1 MSVTVPQDFSNVK
14 SLLEYLEDYAIKHGN
29 VEMREEIKELMNEY
43 EKIMQEPSSSDKTI
57 LPYNR
62 KDAYSIFEYLKLQAE
77 QLSNGKWTD
86 FSDSDIGTVF
96 LKLMS
101 YLADMNNFQTD
112 KVTSELY
119 LDTALERSSAIS
131 LAKLV
136 GYEPRHY
143 LSATTEVKIA
153 VVEGQEVPYGTIIP
167 AYTVFTDS
175 SNEVTF
181 TTLQEH
187 TINGG
192 STVITAYEGVP
203 TTKTYGISDISTTG
217 KIVLPDYN
225 VGLNTIKL
233 YIDGKEYK
241 KVDDVRFISGE
252 LGFSVHMS
260 EEAFLYVQL
269 PAYWTDVINRGSSIV
284 IRYLLS
290 TGEEGRIGKNILT
303 RIEQMSSEYRN
314 MFTVVSNT
322 ATLGGYNPET
332 VDEMRD
338 SIPRWA
344 RTMNTIVTINDFEE
358 VALAIPGIKEVQAL
372 DYNDPSSGLI
382 QPQDYYKVYLY
393 VLPDADDTNYDPT
406 NVKYRNTIIKERED
420 WTVED
425 MSKVADAYDEH
436 SKLSVTGNTILL
448 ENAATS
454 YTTNNIAVGVNM
466 NTGDEEDNYLLQ
478 MVDVITDTESLSQ
491 YTITKSGNDYT
502 ITLPSNWKDFLE
514 DNQYIDV
521 YFLTEQVLTDIGQQL
536 REYVDERRLTSLQVT
551 YHPLEIVHPTINVD
565 VYMNKD
571 DIRYNTTAEAIKKF
585 IFDRFSRKYMK
596 IGEPLFE
603 SVIGHEILDNFDYLR
618 YVEVTSPTEKIE
630 VVPKGF
636 IDVVPTVYDSETDT
650 ITSLINIT
658 MHDYQNR
665 KI

>member
-153 VVEGQEVPYGTIIP
+153 IIEGQEVPYGTIIP

-192 STVITAYEGVP
+192 STIITAYEGVP

-225 VGLNTIKL
+225 IGLNTIKL

-372 DYNDPSSGLI
+372 DYNDPSSGLA
-382 QPQDYYKVYLY
+382 QPQDYYKVHLY

-436 SKLSVTGNTILL
+436 SKLSITGNTILL
-448 ENAATS
+448 ENAAN
-454 YTTNNIAVGVNM
+454 NNI
-466 NTGDEEDNYLLQ
+466 
-478 MVDVITDTESLSQ
+478 
-491 YTITKSGNDYT
+491 
-502 ITLPSNWKDFLE
+502 
-514 DNQYIDV
+514 
-521 YFLTEQVLTDIGQQL
+521 
-536 REYVDERRLTSLQVT
+536 
-551 YHPLEIVHPTINVD
+551 YHL
-565 VYMNKD
+565 
-571 DIRYNTTAEAIKKF
+571 
-585 IFDRFSRKYMK
+585 
-596 IGEPLFE
+596 
-603 SVIGHEILDNFDYLR
+603 
-618 YVEVTSPTEKIE
+618 
-630 VVPKGF
+630 
-636 IDVVPTVYDSETDT
+636 
-650 ITSLINIT
+650 
-658 MHDYQNR
+658 
-665 KI
+665 

>member
-1 MSVTVPQDFSNVK
+1 MAITVPQDFSDIK
-14 SLLEYLEDYAIKHGN
+14 SILDYLEDYAIKHGN
-29 VEMREEIKELMNEY
+29 VEMREEIQELANEY
-43 EKIMQEPSSSDKTI
+43 EKVMKEPSAADKTI

-77 QLSNGKWTD
+77 QLSNGRWTD

-119 LDTALERSSAIS
+119 LDTVLERSSAIS

-143 LSATTEVKIA
+143 LSATTEVKLGVIDNA
-153 VVEGQEVPYGTIIP
+153 DTPAAMIIP
-167 AYTVFTDS
+167 AYTVFTDA
-175 SNEVTF
+175 SNEVIF
-181 TTLQEH
+181 TTLEDNLM
-187 TINGG
+187 TGG
-192 STVITAYEGVP
+192 STVVTAYEGVP
-203 TTKTYGISDISTTG
+203 VVRTYGIEDISTTG
-217 KIVLPDYN
+217 KIILDNYN
-225 VGLNTIKL
+225 VALNTIQIF
-233 YIDGKEYK
+233 IDGKEYR
-241 KVDDVRFISGE
+241 KVEDVRFISGE

-260 EEAFLYVQL
+260 EEAFLYIQL
-269 PAYWTDVINRGSSIV
+269 PAYWPDVVSRGSSIV

-303 RIEQMSSEYRN
+303 RIEQMDSEYRGYI
-314 MFTVVSNT
+314 TVVSNT

-382 QPQDYYKVYLY
+382 QPDDYYKVYLY
-393 VLPDADDTNYDPT
+393 ALPDADDSNYDPMD
-406 NVKYRNTIIKERED
+406 VKYRNTIIKERED

-436 SKLSVTGNTILL
+436 SKLSIAGNTILL
-448 ENAATS
+448 ENAANN
-454 YTTNNIAVGVNM
+454 YTIDNIAVGVNM
-466 NTGDEEDNYLLQ
+466 NTGDEDDNYLLK
-478 MVDVITDTESLSQ
+478 MVNTTPSTDSLSEYQ
-491 YTITKSGNDYT
+491 ITQSGNNYT
-502 ITLPSNWKDFLE
+502 ITLPSNWKTFLE

-521 YFLTEQVLTDIGQQL
+521 YFLTEQVLTEVGQQL

-551 YHPLEIVHPTINVD
+551 YHPLEIVHPEINVD

-636 IDVVPTVYDSETDT
+636 IDVVPTVYNAETDT

-665 KI
+665 KK

>member
-153 VVEGQEVPYGTIIP
+153 IIEGQEVPYGTIIP

-372 DYNDPSSGLI
+372 DYNDPSSGLV
-382 QPQDYYKVYLY
+382 QPQDYYKVHLY

-514 DNQYIDV
+514 NNQYIDV

-551 YHPLEIVHPTINVD
+551 YHPLEIVHPTINID

>member
-153 VVEGQEVPYGTIIP
+153 IIEGQEVPYGTIIP

-269 PAYWTDVINRGSSIV
+269 PAYWTDVVNRGSSIV

-372 DYNDPSSGLI
+372 DYNDPSSGLV
-382 QPQDYYKVYLY
+382 QPQDYYKVHLY

-478 MVDVITDTESLSQ
+478 KVDAITETESLSQ

-502 ITLPSNWKDFLE
+502 ITLQSNWKDFLE

-571 DIRYNTTAEAIKKF
+571 DIRYNTTAEAVKKF

-636 IDVVPTVYDSETDT
+636 IDVVPTVYNAETDT

-665 KI
+665 KK

>member
-43 EKIMQEPSSSDKTI
+43 EKIMQEPSSSDKII

-269 PAYWTDVINRGSSIV
+269 PAYWTDVVNRGSSIV

-372 DYNDPSSGLI
+372 DYNDPSSGLV
-382 QPQDYYKVYLY
+382 QPQDYYKVHLY

-478 MVDVITDTESLSQ
+478 KVDAITETESLSQ

-502 ITLPSNWKDFLE
+502 ITLQSNWKDFLE

-551 YHPLEIVHPTINVD
+551 YHPLEIVHPTINID

-636 IDVVPTVYDSETDT
+636 IDVVPTVYDAETDT

>member
-1 MSVTVPQDFSNVK
+1 MAITVPEDFKDPK
-14 SLLEYLEDYAIKHGN
+14 SILDYLLQYAIN
-29 VEMREEIKELMNEY
+29 NNNIQMREEVQELLTEY
-43 EKIMQEPSSSDKTI
+43 KAVVEEPSAADKTI

-77 QLSNGKWTD
+77 QLSNGRWTD

-119 LDTALERSSAIS
+119 LDTVLERSSAIS

-143 LSATTEVKIA
+143 LSATTEVKIG
-153 VVEGQEVPYGTIIP
+153 VMEGVDVPASFIIP

-175 SNEVTF
+175 SSEVTF
-181 TTLQEH
+181 TTLQDEVMS
-187 TINGG
+187 GG
-192 STVITAYEGVP
+192 STVVTAYEGVP
-203 TTKTYGISDISTTG
+203 VIKTYSIEDISTTG
-217 KIVLPDYN
+217 KIVLDNYN
-225 VGLNTIKL
+225 IALNTIKL
-233 YIDGKEYK
+233 YIDGKEYR

-260 EEAFLYVQL
+260 EEAFLYIQL
-269 PAYWTDVINRGSSIV
+269 PAYWPDVINRGSSIV
-284 IRYLLS
+284 VRYLLS
-290 TGEEGRIGKNILT
+290 TGEEGRIGKNVLT
-303 RIEQMSSEYRN
+303 RIEQMDSPYRGYI
-314 MFTVVSNT
+314 TVISNT

-338 SIPRWA
+338 SIPKWA

-358 VALAIPGIKEVQAL
+358 VATAIPGIKEVQAL

-382 QPQDYYKVYLY
+382 QPDDYYKVYLY
-393 VLPDADDTNYDPT
+393 ALPDADDSNYDPT

-425 MSKVADAYDEH
+425 MSNVADAYDEY
-436 SKLSVTGNTILL
+436 SKAAVAGNTILL
-448 ENAATS
+448 ENAARN
-454 YTTNNIAVGVNM
+454 YTIDNIAVGVNM

-478 MVDVITDTESLSQ
+478 ITTGTPSTDSLTQ
-491 YTITKSGNDYT
+491 YKITQSGNNYT
-502 ITLPSNWKDFLE
+502 ITLPTNWKSQLE
-514 DNQYIDV
+514 DNQYIDI
-521 YFLTEQVLTDIGQQL
+521 YFLTEQVLTEVGQQL
-536 REYVDERRLTSLQVT
+536 REYIDERRLTSLQIT
-551 YHPLEIVHPTINVD
+551 YHPLEIVHPLINVD

-571 DIRYNTTAEAIKKF
+571 DIRYETTAEAIKNF
-585 IFDRFSRKYMK
+585 IFDKFSRKNMK

-636 IDVVPTVYDSETDT
+636 IDVVPSVYDPSTDT
-650 ITSLINIT
+650 TTSMINIT
-658 MHDYQNR
+658 MHDYKNR
-665 KI
+665 RI

>member
-1 MSVTVPQDFSNVK
+1 MAITVPQDFSDIK
-14 SLLEYLEDYAIKHGN
+14 SILDYLEDYAIKHGN
-29 VEMREEIKELMNEY
+29 VEMREEIQELANEY
-43 EKIMQEPSSSDKTI
+43 EKVMKEPSAADKTI

-77 QLSNGKWTD
+77 QLSNGRWTD

-143 LSATTEVKIA
+143 LSATTEVKLGVIDNA
-153 VVEGQEVPYGTIIP
+153 DTPAAIIIP
-167 AYTVFTDS
+167 AYTVFTDA
-175 SNEVTF
+175 SNEVIF
-181 TTLQEH
+181 TTLEDNLM
-187 TINGG
+187 TGG
-192 STVITAYEGVP
+192 STVVTAYEGVP
-203 TTKTYGISDISTTG
+203 VVRTYGIEDISTTG
-217 KIVLPDYN
+217 KIILDNYN
-225 VGLNTIKL
+225 VALNTIQL
-233 YIDGKEYK
+233 FIDGKEYR
-241 KVDDVRFISGE
+241 KVEDVRFISGE

-260 EEAFLYVQL
+260 EEAFLYIQL
-269 PAYWTDVINRGSSIV
+269 PAYWPDVVSRGSSIV

-303 RIEQMSSEYRN
+303 RIEQMDSEYRGYI
-314 MFTVVSNT
+314 TVISNT

-372 DYNDPSSGLI
+372 DYNDPSSGLT
-382 QPQDYYKVYLY
+382 QPDDYYKVYLY
-393 VLPDADDTNYDPT
+393 ALPDADDSNYDPMD
-406 NVKYRNTIIKERED
+406 VKYRNTIIKERED

-436 SKLSVTGNTILL
+436 SKLSIAGSTILL
-448 ENAATS
+448 ENAANN
-454 YTTNNIAVGVNM
+454 YTIDNIAVGVNM
-466 NTGDEEDNYLLQ
+466 NTGDEEDNYLLK
-478 MVDVITDTESLSQ
+478 MVNTTPSTDSLAEYQITQ
-491 YTITKSGNDYT
+491 SGNNYT
-502 ITLPSNWKDFLE
+502 ITLPSNWKTFLE

-521 YFLTEQVLTDIGQQL
+521 YFLTEQVLTEVGQQL

-551 YHPLEIVHPTINVD
+551 YHPLEIVHPEINVD

-571 DIRYNTTAEAIKKF
+571 DIRYETTAEAVKKF
-585 IFDRFSRKYMK
+585 IFEKFSRKNMK

-636 IDVVPTVYDSETDT
+636 IDVVPTVYNAETDT

-665 KI
+665 KK

>member
-1 MSVTVPQDFSNVK
+1 MAITVPQDFSNIK
-14 SLLEYLEDYAIKHGN
+14 SILDYLEDYAIKHGN
-29 VEMREEIKELMNEY
+29 VEMREEIQELANEY
-43 EKIMQEPSSSDKTI
+43 EKVMKEPSAADKTI

-77 QLSNGKWTD
+77 QLSNGRWTD

-119 LDTALERSSAIS
+119 LDTVLERSSAIS

-143 LSATTEVKIA
+143 LSATTEVKLGVIDNA
-153 VVEGQEVPYGTIIP
+153 DTPAAIIIP
-167 AYTVFTDS
+167 EYTVFTDA
-175 SNEVTF
+175 SNEVIF
-181 TTLQEH
+181 TTLEDNLM
-187 TINGG
+187 TGG
-192 STVITAYEGVP
+192 STIVTAYEGVP
-203 TTKTYGISDISTTG
+203 VFRTYGIEDISTTG
-217 KIVLPDYN
+217 KIILDNYN
-225 VGLNTIKL
+225 VALNTIKL

-260 EEAFLYVQL
+260 EESFLYIQL
-269 PAYWTDVINRGSSIV
+269 PAYWPDVVSRGSSIV

-290 TGEEGRIGKNILT
+290 TGEEGRIGKNVLT
-303 RIEQMSSEYRN
+303 RIEQMDSEYRGYI
-314 MFTVVSNT
+314 TVVSNT

-372 DYNDPSSGLI
+372 DYNDPSSGLT
-382 QPQDYYKVYLY
+382 QPDDYYKVYLY
-393 VLPDADDTNYDPT
+393 ALPDADDSNYDPMD
-406 NVKYRNTIIKERED
+406 VKYRNTIIKERED

-436 SKLSVTGNTILL
+436 SKLSITGNTILL
-448 ENAATS
+448 ENAANN
-454 YTTNNIAVGVNM
+454 YTINNIAVGVNM
-466 NTGDEEDNYLLQ
+466 NTGDEDDNYLLK
-478 MVDVITDTESLSQ
+478 MVNTTPSTDSLAEYQITQ
-491 YTITKSGNDYT
+491 SGNNYT

-521 YFLTEQVLTDIGQQL
+521 YFLTEQVLTEVGQQL

-636 IDVVPTVYDSETDT
+636 IDVVPTVYNAETDT

-665 KI
+665 KK

>member
-29 VEMREEIKELMNEY
+29 IEMREEIKELMNEY

-153 VVEGQEVPYGTIIP
+153 IIEGQEVPYGTIIP

-269 PAYWTDVINRGSSIV
+269 PAYWTDVVNRGSSIV

-372 DYNDPSSGLI
+372 DYNDPSSGLV
-382 QPQDYYKVYLY
+382 QPQDYYKVHLY

-448 ENAATS
+448 ENAAAS
-454 YTTNNIAVGVNM
+454 YTTSNIAVGVNM

-502 ITLPSNWKDFLE
+502 ITLQSNWKDFLE
-514 DNQYIDV
+514 NNQYIDV

-636 IDVVPTVYDSETDT
+636 IDVVPTVYDAETDT